1 MDGERLPTERNETGK
16 LEIYRERVTKMETQI
31 EVITIEQKRQET
43 LIERMTTAI
52 EKLVSQIAASELQAV
67 AIRERTDQ
75 HTKTIERLQERETD
89 ISKILEG
96 MKLQLSI
103 LRYIGGAIL
112 TLIIGYV
119 FSHYIR

>member
-52 EKLVSQIAASELQAV
+52 EKLVNQIAASELQAV